1 MAPIVHGLRELY
13 GEYANIVT
21 LDLDRNGP
29 NEYGPFIEALGYD
42 PRYRPGLYIL
52 APDGRVLHQW
62 LGPVDAR
69 TLQTALVTA
78 IVEYQP

>member
-13 GEYANIVT
+13 GDYATIVT

-29 NEYGPFIEALGYD
+29 NEYGPFIDALGYD

-52 APDGRVLHQW
+52 GPDGTVLNQW

-69 TLQTALVTA
+69 TLQVALVTA
-78 IVEYQP
+78 ILDNQ